1 MTELEAYKFVH
12 NQGCDKYD
20 YNVSQVSWQ
29 KNYENGHKGD
39 PTLFVWVKPDALTRL
54 CKLLGATAFDD
65 GGILECS
72 LCSDGDICISNFDE
86 VLEHYGIEPEN
97 IEEKPEELKGLI
109 EGRNYDYTR

>member
-20 YNVSQVSWQ
+20 YNVSQVEWQ

-39 PTLFVWVKPDALTRL
+39 PTLFVWVKPNALTRL

-65 GGILECS
+65 GGICECS
-72 LCSDGDICISNFDE
+72 LCSNGDICISNFDE
-86 VLEHYGIEPEN
+86 VLEHYDIEAEN
-97 IEEKPEELKGLI
+97 IVEKPEELKGLI